1 MFCEKFYG
9 SKIPEMVMTEE
20 EWLFLVQVVREVRAY
35 NQAMER
41 SRFREGIIRILNIS
55 RLGNQYMQ
63 ACQPWQAI
71 KGSDKDKWVN
81 TICYNSIE
89 YSEWNKD
96 TTWECHSL

>member
-9 SKIPEMVMTEE
+9 SIIPEMVMTEE
-20 EWLFLVQVVREVRAY
+20 EWMFLAQVMREVRSY

-63 ACQPWQAI
+63 VCEPWQAI
-71 KGSDKDKWVN
+71 KGSDADK
-81 TICYNSIE
+81 
-89 YSEWNKD
+89 
-96 TTWECHSL
+96 

>member
-9 SKIPEMVMTEE
+9 GKIPEMVMTEE
-20 EWLFLVQVVREVRAY
+20 EWEFLAQVMREVRAY

-63 ACQPWQAI
+63 VCEPWHRV
-71 KGSDKDKWVN
+71 KGSDADK
-81 TICYNSIE
+81 
-89 YSEWNKD
+89 
-96 TTWECHSL
+96 